1 MSQFIKQLKPAFEE
15 AILPVVKLLNRIG
28 ITPNILTF
36 LGVILVSIASFYI
49 YNGDFFKGGILL
61 LIGNLCD
68 ALDGTLARRFNLVS
82 KFGAFLDSLID
93 RISDFLPLIALG
105 LYYRENEYI
114 LLLSIFAVL
123 FSFLVSYSRARAEGL
138 GIDCKVGAMERAERS
153 AILIIAFITDFAVMG
168 LLIIAFGAAVTTLQR
183 VWCVYKNSA

>member
-15 AILPVVKLLNRIG
+15 AVLPVVRLLKRVG

-36 LGVILVSIASFYI
+36 FGVIFVGIASFYI
-49 YNGDFFKGGILL
+49 YNGEFLKGGFLL

-68 ALDGTLARRFNLVS
+68 ALDGTLARRFNLDS

-93 RISDFLPLIALG
+93 RISDFLPLISLG
-105 LYYRENEYI
+105 LYYIENEHI
-114 LLLSIFAVL
+114 LLLSLSAAL

-138 GIDCKVGAMERAERS
+138 GIDCKVGIMERAERS
-153 AILIIAFITDFAVMG
+153 VVLIIALLTDFAVAG
-168 LLIIAFGAAVTTLQR
+168 LLIITFGAAVTTFQR
-183 VWCVYKNSA
+183 IWCVYKKS